1 MGGGVTGELHLLQ
14 SARGLHHQV
23 EPGENRLCGNLG
35 ELDLYSIII
44 MFFMQPQGQV
54 AFNDDGS
61 RVHIHVEVDQYRLNE
76 DRTSI
81 AYILPV
87 NESLAQLVYKNNESN
102 QTVYPSE
109 SACIR
114 IL

>member
-1 MGGGVTGELHLLQ
+1 
-14 SARGLHHQV
+14 
-23 EPGENRLCGNLG
+23 
-35 ELDLYSIII
+35 
-44 MFFMQPQGQV
+44 MQPQGQV